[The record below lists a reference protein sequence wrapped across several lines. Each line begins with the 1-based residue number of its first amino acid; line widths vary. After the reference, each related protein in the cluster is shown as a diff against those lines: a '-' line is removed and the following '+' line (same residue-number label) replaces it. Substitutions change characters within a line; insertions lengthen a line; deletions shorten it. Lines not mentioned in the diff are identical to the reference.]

1 MQKNLLRRLALI
13 VAFALL
19 TAAGAQAF
27 RRIGAS
33 PIPVSLGL
41 LAVFFTG
48 AALPKKDA
56 LFSQVLYLLL
66 VIAGLPF
73 YSGFLGGMQVVTAM
87 TGGFV
92 IAYPLVAVIVSL
104 SVERFGRGFWQYLFA
119 MTGSLLAY
127 FALGFGQL
135 LAVSGMGIP
144 AAFSMAV
151 KPFLLPDL
159 CIALAGAAICWIVRK
174 AASKMGKSH

>member
-27 RRIGAS
+27 QRIGAS

-66 VIAGLPF
+66 VIAGL
-73 YSGFLGGMQVVTAM
+73 LCDR
-87 TGGFV
+87 
-92 IAYPLVAVIVSL
+92 L
-104 SVERFGRGFWQYLFA
+104 SAGRGDRFA
-119 MTGSLLAY
+119 
-127 FALGFGQL
+127 FGGTVRPGL
-135 LAVSGMGIP
+135 LAVPFCNGRI
-144 AAFSMAV
+144 AAGLFCTRVWA
-151 KPFLLPDL
+151 
-159 CIALAGAAICWIVRK
+159 AAGGEWNGHSRGVFD
-174 AASKMGKSH
+174 GG